1 MRVLLKGRESDK
13 RTYYSRCAFRYICGC
28 DFTIR
33 GENYFKAD
41 PIIKD
46 VCVKCNNEILS
57 ELDGTN
63 LIKKYF
69 VSEYDPDTKL
79 NIDYDYRLLSRWLLK
94 IGRKIV

>member
-1 MRVLLKGRESDK
+1 MVCAYCSKEEKLTKEHIIPDALLDIFAE
-13 RTYYSRCAFRYICGC
+13 C

-46 VCVKCNNEILS
+46 VCFKCNNEILS
-57 ELDGTN
+57 ELDNYGTN

-79 NIDYDYRLLSRWLLK
+79 NI
-94 IGRKIV
+94 VTANA